1 MYVCPNNFQ
10 QIKNENKYCKQYKE
24 RTLHKKYKYVLE
36 DYLKYEPSKINTKC
50 KINRLFNQKFHIVN
64 NESALLLFLKFDGLT
79 YITLV
84 FEYLYQILMSYQDEA
99 NQKDLLNLM

>member
-1 MYVCPNNFQ
+1 M
-10 QIKNENKYCKQYKE
+10 
-24 RTLHKKYKYVLE
+24 LE

-84 FEYLYQILMSYQDEA
+84 FEYLYQILMLYQDEA